1 MAIEVDCRGKKCP
14 EPLIMTKKAL
24 DSIDRGRVVAI
35 VDDEVARENIIKFA
49 KNQGYGFLVETKGD
63 NFYISIDKEA
73 VTAGKP
79 EKGGCCEVVPSDGSP
94 YVLLVT
100 GDTLG
105 RGSEELGKL
114 LLKNYF
120 YSLKEAPRLPEC
132 ALFLNRGVYLTTEG
146 SEVLDTLREL
156 ESRGMEVMS
165 CGTCLDYYGLKEK
178 LAVGSI
184 TNMYTIAEKLS
195 AFRTITI

>member
-14 EPLIMTKKAL
+14 EPVIMTKKAL
-24 DSIDRGRVVAI
+24 DSIDRGRVVAV
-35 VDDEVARENIIKFA
+35 VDNEAARENIIKFA
-49 KNQGYGFLVETKGD
+49 RNQGYGYLVESKGGYY
-63 NFYISIDKEA
+63 YISIDKEPVAAGEA
-73 VTAGKP
+73 VKDGSCDAVPAG
-79 EKGGCCEVVPSDGSP
+79 GSP

-105 RGSEELGKL
+105 RGAEELGKL
-114 LLKNYF
+114 LMKNYF

-132 ALFLNRGVYLTTEG
+132 VLFLNRGVYLTIQG

-156 ESRGMEVMS
+156 ESSGMEVLS

-184 TNMYTIAEKLS
+184 TNMYTIAEKIS
-195 AFRTITI
+195 RFRTITI